1 MNDMAKINDV
11 IALLL
16 VIQNYSKDIHYN
28 CKGEAFY
35 SKHLLCDRISE
46 EINNYIDNIK
56 EVFFLAIGE
65 VPLSSKEYLKLAI
78 NKIPNISSDDKDN
91 FVELAQIISKTL
103 QIIQDL
109 NNLSIGEEN
118 LISTIAENL
127 QTSLGLLIRQVL

>member
-1 MNDMAKINDV
+1 MAKINDV

>member
-78 NKIPNISSDDKDN
+78 DKIPNISNDDKDN

-118 LISTIAENL
+118 LIGNIAENL